1 MIHQPHGYA
10 GGQATD
16 IAIQAE
22 EILKTKKLLNELLS
36 FHTNQPI
43 AKIEAAVER
52 DTFLSPTEALDFGL
66 IDNVLVHDHSVNDS

>member
-1 MIHQPHGYA
+1 
-10 GGQATD
+10 
-16 IAIQAE
+16 
-22 EILKTKKLLNELLS
+22 LKTKKLLNELLS